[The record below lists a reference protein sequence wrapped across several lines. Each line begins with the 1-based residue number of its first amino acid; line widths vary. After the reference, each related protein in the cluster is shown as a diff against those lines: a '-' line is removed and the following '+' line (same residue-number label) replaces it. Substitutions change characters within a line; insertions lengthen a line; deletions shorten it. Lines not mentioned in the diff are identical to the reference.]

1 MKSSFLKSSLLL
13 AVTMLFFVACG
24 KSKSNNSNSQATAN
38 PVSPVVTV
46 PGETPSTMESMVASF
61 QAKSPLEGLSL
72 NQQFQFTIKTPSNVT
87 PTGGV
92 IGNILNFLNASVY
105 NNTFSYEILKVYSLT
120 GPSIQTGTGTSNPIL
135 LGAPVVYSLANDTEL
150 NTILNLHNGQAV
162 VQDIRPINFTYN
174 SQTYSG
180 QQISLAKNNK
190 IFTYVLS
197 LSLPLIANP
206 ILSIDGVTGVTKSLG
221 NVVFQQ

>member
-1 MKSSFLKSSLLL
+1 MKSSFLKSYLLT
-13 AVTMLFFVACG
+13 AMIMLFFVACG
-24 KSKSNNSNSQATAN
+24 KSKSNNSNSQASTN
-38 PVSPVVTV
+38 PIVTL
-46 PGETPSTMESMVASF
+46 PGETPSSMESIVTSF
-61 QAKSPLEGLSL
+61 QAKSPFEGLSL
-72 NQQFQFTIKTPSNVT
+72 NQQFQFTIKTPNNVT

-105 NNTFSYEILKVYSLT
+105 NNNYSYEILKVYSLT

-135 LGAPVVYSLANDTEL
+135 LGAPVSYSLANDTEL

-162 VQDIRPINFTYN
+162 VQDVRPVNFTYN

-180 QQISLAKNNK
+180 QQISMAKNNK
-190 IFTYVLS
+190 LYTYVLS

>member
-1 MKSSFLKSSLLL
+1 MKSSFLKSYLLT
-13 AVTMLFFVACG
+13 AIIMLFFVACG
-24 KSKSNNSNSQATAN
+24 KSKSNNSNSQASTN
-38 PVSPVVTV
+38 PIVTL
-46 PGETPSTMESMVASF
+46 PGETPSSMESIVTSF

-72 NQQFQFTIKTPSNVT
+72 NQQFQFTIKTPNNVT
-87 PTGGV
+87 PSGGV

-105 NNTFSYEILKVYSLT
+105 NNNYSYEILKVYSLT
-120 GPSIQTGTGTSNPIL
+120 GPSIQTGSGTSNPIL
-135 LGAPVVYSLANDTEL
+135 LGAPVSYSLTNDTEL

-162 VQDIRPINFTYN
+162 VQDIRPVNFTYN

-180 QQISLAKNNK
+180 QQISMAKNNK
-190 IFTYVLS
+190 LYTYVLS